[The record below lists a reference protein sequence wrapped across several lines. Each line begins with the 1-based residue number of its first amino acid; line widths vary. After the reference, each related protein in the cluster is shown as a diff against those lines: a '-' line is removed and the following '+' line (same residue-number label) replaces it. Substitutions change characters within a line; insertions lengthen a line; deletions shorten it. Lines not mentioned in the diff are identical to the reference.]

1 LESAA
6 AVSTKN
12 IDPITFEI
20 IKNRIFLV
28 TDEMSIA
35 LKRVSGSTTTTEA
48 NDFEAAIYTANGDLA
63 AAGWGVTAHVVP
75 AGAACKHVV
84 SRYKKDQIRE
94 GDVFVLN
101 DPYVAAF
108 HQSDIYFIS
117 PIHFEGEL
125 VGWAGN
131 FTHIID
137 IGAIDPGGFSPS
149 AKEVFQEG
157 LRIPCIKIVDRG
169 EINSDI
175 FEMIT
180 NNSREPGLAAL
191 DMKAQLAA
199 NNVAKERVVDLL
211 RRYGRE
217 VYNSVLSR
225 MIDNSELMIRSKLR
239 ELPDGTWSSRIFV
252 DLAREISKVELRLEK
267 KADRI
272 LFDFSGTSP
281 QAPVGM
287 NCTIHGTRGS
297 VFTSIAHM
305 LGYDVPWNEGILKPV
320 NVIAPEGSLVNC
332 KIPAPVSMATI
343 GMAGPIVYAAILAIS
358 KMMRSSKKYLPDT
371 TAVWGGSSQSVRL
384 AGRMSAGQSFVSADT
399 DHMSSGGGALSD
411 RDGIDTGGRFTIL
424 KASIQNI
431 EYYELHYPVV
441 YLFRRQL
448 GDSSGAGKFR
458 GGVGGE
464 AAKVVVGE
472 PGMTARLILSTLGM
486 NVAESLGIFGGAP
499 GCTADS
505 VILRNS
511 GAIQYLN
518 DGKIASSLSELKGGT
533 VDIPSPQSAQ
543 TISYGDVFYRR
554 WAGGGGYGDPLE
566 RDPELVAKDVKNG
579 MVSRKT
585 ALTVYG
591 VDLTEDYRVDPLSTS
606 EKRKQITSE
615 RLAGSRKM
623 AIHYQKVTSLVDPV
637 EISDSLVVTKLDGKL
652 NVVCRKCSGIIGTWG
667 KEWKQSLA
675 VVETSLDQV
684 NPIITNVKD
693 LIYREFACPSCGVL
707 ADSEVTRKSDP
718 PLFDMITIH

>member
-1 LESAA
+1 MEAK
-6 AVSTKN
+6 ST

-48 NDFEAAIYTANGDLA
+48 NDFEAAIYTASGDLA

-84 SRYKKDQIRE
+84 KRYQNTQIKE
-94 GDVFVLN
+94 GDVFLLN

-149 AKEVFQEG
+149 AKEVYQEG
-157 LRIPCIKIVDRG
+157 LRIPCVKLVDEG
-169 EINSDI
+169 EINADI

-191 DMKAQLAA
+191 DMKSQLAA
-199 NNVAKERVVDLL
+199 NNVARGRVVELI
-211 RRYGRE
+211 RRYGRDT
-217 VYNSVLSR
+217 YNSVLSR

-239 ELPDGTWSSRIFV
+239 ELPDGVWSSRIYV
-252 DLAREISKVELRLEK
+252 DLAKEKSKVELRMQK
-267 KADRI
+267 KSDGI

-297 VFTSIAHM
+297 IFTSIAHM
-305 LGYDVPWNEGILKPV
+305 LGYNVPWNEGILKPV

-332 KIPAPVSMATI
+332 KSPAPVSMATI
-343 GMAGPIVYAAILAIS
+343 GMAGPVVYSAILTIS
-358 KMMRSSKKYLPDT
+358 KMMRPNRKYLADT
-371 TAVWGGSSQSVRL
+371 TAVWGGSSQSVRI
-384 AGRMSAGQSFVSADT
+384 AGRASSGLSFVSADT

-424 KASIQNI
+424 KASIPNI
-431 EYYELHYPVV
+431 EYYELHYPVL

-448 GDSSGAGKFR
+448 HDSAGAGMFR

-464 AAKVVVGE
+464 AAKVLLGE
-472 PGMTARLILSTLGM
+472 QGMTARLILSTLGM
-486 NVAESLGIFGGAP
+486 NVPQSLGIFGGAP

-511 GAIQYLN
+511 GAMLHLKE
-518 DGKIASSLSELKGGT
+518 GKIGGSLAEINGV
-533 VDIPSPQSAQ
+533 VDIPAPQSAQ
-543 TISYGDVFYRR
+543 SIAYGDVFYRR

-566 RDPELVAKDVKNG
+566 RDPELVAQDFRNG
-579 MVSRKT
+579 LVSEKT
-585 ALTVYG
+585 ALSVYG
-591 VDLTEDYRVDPLSTS
+591 VVLDENGQVDAESTL
-606 EKRKQITSE
+606 ERRKEITHE
-615 RLAGSRKM
+615 RLSGNKGSNNQRV
-623 AIHYQKVTSLVDPV
+623 ANLPEGT
-637 EISDSLVVTKLDGKL
+637 EISDSLVVAKLDGKPKL
-652 NVVCRKCSGIIGTWG
+652 VCKKCSNSIVDWG
-667 KEWKQSLA
+667 RDWKKSLA
-675 VVETSLDQV
+675 SKDVLLEDV
-684 NPIITNVKD
+684 NPTITNVKD
-693 LIYREFACPSCGVL
+693 LVYRQFMCPSCGVIV
-707 ADSEVTRKSDP
+707 DSEIAMNSDQ
-718 PLFDMITIH
+718 PLFDMIEIR

>member
-1 LESAA
+1 MERLE
-6 AVSTKN
+6 TKSKV
-12 IDPITFEI
+12 DPITFEI

-84 SRYKKDQIRE
+84 KRYRKDQIRE

-101 DPYVAAF
+101 DPYIAAF

-149 AKEVFQEG
+149 AKEVYQEG
-157 LRIPCIKIVDRG
+157 LRIPCIKLVDQG
-169 EINSDI
+169 EIDADI

-191 DMKAQLAA
+191 DMKSQLAA
-199 NNVAKERVVDLL
+199 NNIAKGRVVDLL
-211 RRYGRE
+211 KRYGRD
-217 VYNSVLSR
+217 VYDTILGR
-225 MIDNSELMIRSKLR
+225 MIDNSELMIRSKLK
-239 ELPDGTWSSRIFV
+239 ELPDGVWSSRIYT
-252 DLAREISKVELRLEK
+252 DLARETSKVELRMEK
-267 KADRI
+267 DSDNI

-305 LGYDVPWNEGILKPV
+305 LGYNVPWNEGILKPAK
-320 NVIAPEGSLVNC
+320 VIAPEGSLVNC
-332 KIPAPVSMATI
+332 KTPAPISMATI
-343 GMAGPIVYAAILAIS
+343 GMAGPIVYAAILTIS
-358 KMMRSSKKYLPDT
+358 KMMRSSKRYLSDT

-384 AGRMSAGQSFVSADT
+384 AGRLSSGRSFVSADT

-424 KASIQNI
+424 KASIPNI
-431 EYYELHYPVV
+431 EYYELHYPVL

-448 GDSSGAGKFR
+448 RDSAGAGKFR

-472 PGMTARLILSTLGM
+472 PGMTARLVLSTLGM
-486 NVAESLGIFGGAP
+486 NAAESLGIFGGAP

-505 VILRNS
+505 MILRNS
-511 GAIQYLN
+511 DAIQYLGE
-518 DGKIASSLSELKGGT
+518 GKTAGSLSELNG
-533 VDIPSPQSAQ
+533 VSDIPFPQSAT
-543 TISYGDVFYRR
+543 TIAYGDVFYRR
-554 WAGGGGYGDPLE
+554 WAGGGGYGDPIE
-566 RDPELVAKDVKNG
+566 RDPQLVAEDVKNG

-585 ALTVYG
+585 AVSIYG
-591 VDLTEDYRVDPLSTS
+591 VVLDEKGLVDSRSTL
-606 EKRKQITSE
+606 EKRKQIANE
-615 RLAGSRKM
+615 RLSANNKETRF
-623 AIHYQKVTSLVDPV
+623 QKVTDLIEGT
-637 EISDSLVVTKLDGKL
+637 EISEWLVVMKLDGKL
-652 NVVCRKCSGIIGTWG
+652 KVVCRKCSSLIGDWG
-667 KEWKQSLA
+667 KIWKDSLA
-675 VVETSLDQV
+675 VREISLESV
-684 NPIITNVKD
+684 NPVIANVKD
-693 LIYREFACPSCGVL
+693 LIYRQFACPSCGVL
-707 ADSEVTRKSDP
+707 VDSEVARKSDP
-718 PLFDMITIH
+718 PLFDMITIR